1 MVLLNK
7 NGLLIELDIE
17 YVIPGDV
24 SSIKAVAHFS
34 NAHSSAMSSL
44 TFRVAV
50 PKSLQLQLNP
60 QSGQVLAPF
69 SKRSVTQSLSI
80 NNPTRQQPVRIK
92 YHVSYVVD
100 GRTIEEQGEF
110 NQFPTV

>member
-1 MVLLNK
+1 VVLLNK
-7 NGLLIELDIE
+7 NGLLIDLDIE
-17 YVIPGDV
+17 YVVPGDV

-60 QSGQVLAPF
+60 QTGQVLAPF
-69 SKRSVTQSLSI
+69 SKRSVTQSLNIS
-80 NNPTRQQPVRIK
+80 NPTRQQPVRIK

-110 NQFPTV
+110 NQFPMV